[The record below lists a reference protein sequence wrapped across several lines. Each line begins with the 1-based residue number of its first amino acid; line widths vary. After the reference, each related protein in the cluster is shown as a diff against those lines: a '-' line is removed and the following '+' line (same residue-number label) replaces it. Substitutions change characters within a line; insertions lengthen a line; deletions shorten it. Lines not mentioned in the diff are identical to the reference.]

1 MQYEGRDEIMNFED
15 LLMNNPVVGAI
26 RSNNDL
32 KKILKS
38 SVNIVFVLY
47 GNILNIKHICDEL
60 KEKEKIVFVHIDM
73 IEGLKS
79 DQKGVEFIKEAVC
92 PYGIIST
99 KGINIKHAAQLG
111 MLTIQRIFIIDSLA
125 FETGIKNIHDFTP
138 NAVEVLPGIA
148 CKAIKTL
155 CSKTRLPVIAGG
167 LIKSKKDAVDALS
180 AGAMAVSTSS
190 TELWDFDELSL

>member
-1 MQYEGRDEIMNFED
+1 MDFED
-15 LLMNNPVVGAI
+15 LLMSNPVVGAI
-26 RSNNDL
+26 RNDNDL
-32 KKILKS
+32 EKILKS
-38 SVNIVFVLY
+38 SVPIVFVLY
-47 GNILNIKHICDEL
+47 GSILNIKNICNRL
-60 KEKEKIVFVHIDM
+60 REKGKVVFVHIDM

-79 DQKGVEFIKEAVC
+79 DQKGIEFIKEEVA

-111 MLTIQRIFIIDSLA
+111 MFTIQRIFIIDSLA

-148 CKAIKTL
+148 CKAIKDI
-155 CSKTRLPVIAGG
+155 CSKTNLPIIAGG
-167 LIKSKKDAVDALS
+167 LIRSKRDAVDALS

-190 TELWDFDELSL
+190 AELWEIDEMSP

>member
-1 MQYEGRDEIMNFED
+1 MQYEGRDEKMKFED

-26 RSNNDL
+26 RNKNDL
-32 KKILKS
+32 EKILKS
-38 SVNIVFVLY
+38 DIHIVFVLY
-47 GNILNIKHICDEL
+47 GNILNIKHICDAL

-79 DQKGVEFIKEAVC
+79 DHKGVEFIKEIVN

-111 MLTIQRIFIIDSLA
+111 MFTIQRIFIIDSLA
-125 FETGIKNIHDFTP
+125 FETGLKNIHDFTP

-148 CKAIKTL
+148 CKVIKAL
-155 CSKTRLPVIAGG
+155 CGKTKLPVIAGG
-167 LIKSKKDAVDALS
+167 LIKSKGDAVDALS
-180 AGAMAVSTSS
+180 SGAMAVSTSA
-190 TELWDFDELSL
+190 TELWDFDESSL